1 MHAQSVEDPASF
13 WGEIAEKFH
22 WKMSP
27 TKDNF
32 LSYNFNVNNGPI
44 EVSELIFLITR
55 NSLSKVMLGS
65 MVIYPHHPFWSFIL
79 QIKWMCDGKLNICYN
94 ALDRHLD
101 KKGSQVKY

>member
-55 NSLSKVMLGS
+55 NSLSKVYLPLHITHFG
-65 MVIYPHHPFWSFIL
+65 
-79 QIKWMCDGKLNICYN
+79 
-94 ALDRHLD
+94 HLYYRSS
-101 KKGSQVKY
+101 GCAMEN

>member
-44 EVSELIFLITR
+44 EVSELIFLIPEIHYQR
-55 NSLSKVMLGS
+55 YKDAWLYGNLSTSPIL
-65 MVIYPHHPFWSFIL
+65 VIYITDQVDVRWKIEYLL
-79 QIKWMCDGKLNICYN
+79 Q
-94 ALDRHLD
+94 R
-101 KKGSQVKY
+101 S

>member
-44 EVSELIFLITR
+44 EVSELMFLITR
-55 NSLSKVMLGS
+55 NSLSKVNYGNLS
-65 MVIYPHHPFWSFIL
+65 TSPFLVIYITDQVDVRWKIEYLL
-79 QIKWMCDGKLNICYN
+79 Q
-94 ALDRHLD
+94 R
-101 KKGSQVKY
+101 S

>member
-44 EVSELIFLITR
+44 EVSELIFLI
-55 NSLSKVMLGS
+55 SLNALSY
-65 MVIYPHHPFWSFIL
+65 VIHPHNPFWSLIL

>member
-44 EVSELIFLITR
+44 EVSEFIFLITR
-55 NSLSKVMLGS
+55 NSLWLYDNLST
-65 MVIYPHHPFWSFIL
+65 
-79 QIKWMCDGKLNICYN
+79 
-94 ALDRHLD
+94 
-101 KKGSQVKY
+101 

>member
-55 NSLSKVMLGS
+55 NSLS
-65 MVIYPHHPFWSFIL
+65 
-79 QIKWMCDGKLNICYN
+79 N
-94 ALDRHLD
+94 AWLYDNL
-101 KKGSQVKY
+101 ST

>member
-1 MHAQSVEDPASF
+1 MHAQSVEDPATF

-44 EVSELIFLITR
+44 EVNELIFLIAR
-55 NSLSKVMLGS
+55 NA
-65 MVIYPHHPFWSFIL
+65 F
-79 QIKWMCDGKLNICYN
+79 
-94 ALDRHLD
+94 
-101 KKGSQVKY
+101 